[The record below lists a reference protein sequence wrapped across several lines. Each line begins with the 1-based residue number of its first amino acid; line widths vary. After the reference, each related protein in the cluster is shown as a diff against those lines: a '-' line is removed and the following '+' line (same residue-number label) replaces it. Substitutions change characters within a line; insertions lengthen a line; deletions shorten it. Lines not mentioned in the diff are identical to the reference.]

1 MGVTFNE
8 VNFDLLLSDLSE
20 SCTNCGECKKKEC
33 IIGYAKECVKDCL
46 KNNVTYVMNGC
57 NNIPLHDSKIF
68 ETEYLAK
75 SIANILKQCK
85 SCKEEH
91 YDNCLINVMRSCYE
105 VCIFGEIQKYEGSTF
120 NYLNKIQN
128 LNPDIADEIIQF
140 FNKNKEAI

>member
-20 SCTNCGECKKKEC
+20 SCTSCSECKKKEC

-46 KNNVTYVMNGC
+46 KNNVTYVMDGC

>member
-20 SCTNCGECKKKEC
+20 SCASCGECKKKEC

-46 KNNVTYVMNGC
+46 KNNVTYVMDGC

>member
-20 SCTNCGECKKKEC
+20 SCTSCGECKKKEC

-46 KNNVTYVMNGC
+46 KNNVTYVMDGC